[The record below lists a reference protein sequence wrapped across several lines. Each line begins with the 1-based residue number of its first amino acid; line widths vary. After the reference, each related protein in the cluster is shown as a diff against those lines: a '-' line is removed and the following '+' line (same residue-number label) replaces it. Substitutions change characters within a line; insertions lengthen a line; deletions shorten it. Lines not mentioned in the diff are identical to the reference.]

1 MAAARKGDWV
11 RVHGTVLTSEERAP
25 QIPDDT
31 KAVPL
36 EIWTK
41 GFLQADEAEIG
52 DHVKVKTLTGRIAE
66 GEMVELMPTYSHSFG
81 NCVPELLQIGLQLR
95 EILFGGESNEG

>member
-1 MAAARKGDWV
+1 MAAARKGEWV
-11 RVHGTVLTSEERAP
+11 RVHGIVLTSEQRAP

-41 GFLQADEAEIG
+41 GFLQESEAQLG
-52 DHVKVKTLTGRIAE
+52 DTVTVKTLTGRIAQ
-66 GEMVELMPTYSHSFG
+66 GELVELLPTYSHSFG

>member
-11 RVHGTVLTSEERAP
+11 RVHGIVLTSEERAP

-41 GFLQADEAEIG
+41 GFLQEAQAELG
-52 DHVKVKTLTGRIAE
+52 DKVKVKTLTGRIAE
-66 GEMVELMPTYSHSFG
+66 GELVEMNPTYSHSFG

>member
-11 RVHGTVLTSEERAP
+11 RVHGIVLTSDERAP
-25 QIPDDT
+25 QIPEDT

-41 GFLQADEAEIG
+41 GFLQADEA
-52 DHVKVKTLTGRIAE
+52 T
-66 GEMVELMPTYSHSFG
+66 
-81 NCVPELLQIGLQLR
+81 
-95 EILFGGESNEG
+95 